1 MSKTWNALSLTS
13 EAERRPV
20 SEAPNREV
28 VHPDAGE
35 RRAVRPQPIPHPTS
49 SGESQSAERLDFSKI
64 GVVEAR
70 RIERILYHTT
80 PTSSGADK
88 FRLLRMRLRTHRT
101 LNNLKSL
108 LVTSPLPKDGKTT
121 TVLNLATALTEQRI
135 KRVLVIDAD
144 LHRRGVE
151 EELQLEPC
159 IGIAECLMEGV
170 DPLTVLRRVEPLG
183 WHLLSAGIIC
193 VESPSELLRPVGLS
207 ALLQR
212 IVPHFDWILID
223 SPPVLPLTDALA
235 LAQVVDGCL
244 VIARAGQTPTK
255 AIEDAINA
263 LGRKHIVGLV
273 LNGLERSNQ
282 RYSKYQ
288 NYYRPAKSTDSSGA

>member
-1 MSKTWNALSLTS
+1 MSKTWNALSLAS

-20 SEAPNREV
+20 SEATNREV

-35 RRAVRPQPIPHPTS
+35 RRVVRPQPVAPPTS
-49 SGESQSAERLDFSKI
+49 SGESPSAERLDLSTV

-70 RIERILYHTT
+70 RLERICYHTT
-80 PTSSGADK
+80 PRSAGADR

-101 LNNLKSL
+101 VNHLKTV

-121 TVLNLATALTEQRI
+121 TVLNLASALTEQRV

-151 EELQLEPC
+151 EELQLDPC

-183 WHLLSAGIIC
+183 WYLLSAGSIC

-207 ALLQR
+207 SLLQR

-223 SPPVLPLTDALA
+223 SPPVLPLTDSLT
-235 LAQVVDGCL
+235 LAQVADGSL
-244 VIARAGQTPTK
+244 FVVRAGQTPTK
-255 AIEDAINA
+255 AIEDAIEA
-263 LGRKHIVGLV
+263 LGRKHIVALV

-282 RYSKYQ
+282 SYSKYQ
-288 NYYRPAKSTDSSGA
+288 NYYRPAKPTDSGGI